1 MVIGSGPI
9 VIGQAAEFDY
19 AGTQA
24 CRALREEGL
33 SVVLLNSNPATIM
46 TDLGAAE
53 RIYLEPL
60 RPEVAAEII
69 RAERPDGLLATL
81 GGQVGLNLAVE
92 LARTGV
98 LDTYGVELLGTS
110 VDSIQMAEDR
120 LLFKEA
126 MVRAGH
132 PVPPS
137 ATVHRWSEAQA
148 YEGQVGLPLVV
159 RPAFTLG
166 GTGGGLARTPEE
178 FEFIVSRG
186 LRLSPISQVLLE
198 QSVEGWKEIE
208 YEVMRDAS
216 GNAIAICS
224 MENIDAMGIHTGD
237 SIVVA
242 PTLTLTEGENRKL
255 RRAALNIIT
264 TLGIAG
270 GCNVQFAVNPRTG
283 EYYVIEV
290 NPRVSRSSALA
301 SKATGYPIARI
312 AAKIAVGLEL
322 TEIPHPITGKPS
334 ACFEPAID
342 YVVLK
347 FPRWPFDKLSG
358 ANRSLGTQMKATGE
372 VMAMDRTFEA
382 ALQKA
387 VRSAEIG
394 VDGLYLAELAAAD
407 DAALTGMLRAPDDRR
422 IFVVA
427 ELMRRG
433 HQVEKLHR
441 ATHIDPFF
449 LEGIGRIVAM
459 ERLLA
464 APGALPASLRD
475 AKELGFSDGRL
486 AALSGQSRDA
496 IQELRWE
503 HGVEPAYKMV
513 DTCAAE
519 LDAAAPCFYS
529 TYRATEDEVLPGEPP
544 KLLVLGS
551 GPIRIGQGIEFDYS
565 SVHAVTSLRQAG
577 WECIMVNNNPE
588 TVSTDFNAS
597 DRLYFEPLTA
607 EDVINVIRREKPEGV
622 IVQFGGQTAINL
634 ASEVAKY
641 ARVLGTSV
649 EALDISEDRRK
660 FDALLLELDIPRPP
674 GGTALNLTQALAITQ
689 QVGYPVLVR
698 PSYVLGG
705 RAMEIVDHDAELEE
719 YMRRAS
725 AISPGHPV
733 LVDRYYPGVEAEAD
747 AISDGEDILVPA
759 IMEHVERAG
768 VHSGDSI
775 AVCPPPGLSQ
785 KVQAEIIEYTRRI
798 ARALNVRGLMNVQF
812 VVKDGRVW
820 VLEANLRS
828 SRTVPFLTKVTGVPM
843 VPLAVRVM
851 LGEKLAGMGVTP
863 GLMPPSRLV
872 AVKVPVFS
880 WSKLTAADTGLGPE
894 MKSTGEVIGV
904 DEDAAGAL
912 AKGFLAAGV
921 NLPAEGKILLTVADR
936 DKDGVVELARAL
948 ATAGYR
954 LLATRGTALRLE
966 TAGIPVE
973 NVAKLDE
980 GSPHV
985 VDAIAGGEVVLVINT
1000 QTRGRVPER
1009 DGFKIRRSAAEFG
1022 VPCLTSLDTAGSF
1035 VRALVHR
1042 RSRLPAAPLALQ
1054 EYRISIAGQN
1064 STGGGES

>member
-1 MVIGSGPI
+1 MPLLAGLKKVMVIGSGPI

-33 SVVLLNSNPATIM
+33 SVILLNSNPATIM
-46 TDLGAAE
+46 TDAGVAD

-60 RPEVAAEII
+60 RPEVAAQII
-69 RAERPDGLLATL
+69 REERPQGLVATL

-98 LDTYGVELLGTS
+98 LAEHGVELLGTS
-110 VDSIQMAEDR
+110 VDSIQLAEDR

-126 MVRAGH
+126 MMRAGQ

-137 ATVHRWSEAQA
+137 ATVRRWSEAQA
-148 YEGQVGLPLVV
+148 YSRQVGLPLVV

-208 YEVMRDAS
+208 YEVMRDRA

-242 PTLTLTEGENRKL
+242 PTLTLTEGENRRL
-255 RRAALNIIT
+255 RRAALDIIT
-264 TLGIAG
+264 VLGIAG

-312 AAKIAVGLEL
+312 TAKIAVGLEL
-322 TEIPHPITGKPS
+322 TEIPHPITGHSS

-342 YVVLK
+342 YVVVK
-347 FPRWPFDKLSG
+347 FPRWPFDKLRG
-358 ANRSLGTQMKATGE
+358 ASRSLGTQMKATGE
-372 VMAMDRTFEA
+372 VMAIDRTFEA
-382 ALQKA
+382 ALHKT

-394 VDGLYLAELAAAD
+394 VDGLYLPELSTED
-407 DAALTGMLRAPDDRR
+407 DAALAKLLETADDRR
-422 IFVVA
+422 LFVVA
-427 ELMRRG
+427 ELLRRG
-433 HQVEKLHR
+433 HPVAELYR

-449 LEGIGRIVAM
+449 LEGIGRIIAM
-459 ERLLA
+459 EHQLA
-464 APGALPASLRD
+464 APGALPGSLRE

-486 AALSGQSRDA
+486 ASLTGLSREG
-496 IQELRWE
+496 IQGLRWE
-503 HGVEPAYKMV
+503 RGIEPAYKMV
-513 DTCAAE
+513 DSCAAE
-519 LDAAAPCFYS
+519 LEAAAPCFYS
-529 TYRATEDEVLPGEPP
+529 TYRATEDEGLPGERP

-565 SVHAVTSLRQAG
+565 SVHAVASLREAG
-577 WECIMVNNNPE
+577 YECIMVNNNPE

-607 EDVINVIRREKPEGV
+607 EDVINIIRREKPGGA
-622 IVQFGGQTAINL
+622 IVQFGGQTSINL
-634 ASEVAKY
+634 AGEVAKY
-641 ARVLGTSV
+641 AGVLGTSV
-649 EALDISEDRRK
+649 EALDISEDRQK
-660 FDALLLELDIPRPP
+660 FDTLLKELDIPRPP
-674 GGTALNLTQALAITQ
+674 GGTALSLEEALAIVRR
-689 QVGYPVLVR
+689 VGYPVLVR

-705 RAMEIVDHDAELEE
+705 RAMEIVDNDDELDE
-719 YMRRAS
+719 YMRRAA
-725 AISPGHPV
+725 AISAGHPV
-733 LVDRYYPGVEAEAD
+733 LVDSYFPGVEAEVD
-747 AISDGEDILVPA
+747 AIADGEDILVPA

-775 AVCPPPGLSQ
+775 AVCPPQGLSAA
-785 KVQAEIIEYTRRI
+785 VQSVIIEYTRRLAI
-798 ARALNVRGLMNVQF
+798 ALNVRGLMNVQF
-812 VVKDGRVW
+812 VVKAGRVW

-843 VPLAVRVM
+843 VPLAIRVI
-851 LGEKLAGMGVTP
+851 LGEKLSGLGVASGLVPPAG
-863 GLMPPSRLV
+863 LV

-894 MKSTGEVIGV
+894 MQSTGEVIGV

-921 NLPAEGKILLTVADR
+921 SLPAEGKILLSVSDP
-936 DKDGVVELARAL
+936 DKAGVVELARAL
-948 ATAGYR
+948 ASAGYG
-954 LLATRGTALRLE
+954 LLATRGTARSLE
-966 TAGIPVE
+966 AAGLVVE
-973 NVAKLDE
+973 TVGKLDE

-985 VDAIAGGEVVLVINT
+985 VDAIVSGEVVLVINT
-1000 QTRGRVPER
+1000 KTRGRVPER

-1035 VRALVHR
+1035 VGAL
-1042 RSRLPAAPLALQ
+1042 
-1054 EYRISIAGQN
+1054 
-1064 STGGGES
+1064 